1 VLLKKA
7 ICILFLGT
15 FLFSST
21 ELRQLL
27 KLPLLIQHY
36 VEHKEQNK
44 DISLWAFL
52 SMHYEEAGKVDIDY
66 SKDQQL
72 PFKSHD
78 GFSGAT
84 LGSFVPTAFY
94 SLVEKTF
101 KQETVTHIV
110 SNEYFISSVYLSSIW
125 QPPKA

>member
-1 VLLKKA
+1 MQKA
-7 ICILFLGT
+7 ICILFLGVY
-15 FLFSST
+15 LFSST

-27 KLPLLIQHY
+27 KFPLLIQHY
-36 VEHKEQNK
+36 IEHKEQDKNITIWK
-44 DISLWAFL
+44 FL
-52 SMHYEEAGKVDIDY
+52 SIHYEEATVIDIDY

-72 PFKSHD
+72 PFKSTD
-78 GFSGAT
+78 GYSGSA

-101 KQETVTHIV
+101 KEESVQYIV
-110 SNEYFISSVYLSSIW
+110 SNEFLISSVYLSSIW

>member
-1 VLLKKA
+1 MLKKA

-15 FLFSST
+15 YLISST

-27 KLPLLIQHY
+27 KFPLLIQHY
-36 VEHKEQNK
+36 IEHKAEDKNITVWK
-44 DISLWAFL
+44 FL
-52 SMHYEEAGKVDIDY
+52 SIHYEEATVIDIDY

-78 GFSGAT
+78 GFSGSA

-94 SLVEKTF
+94 SLVEKVF
-101 KQETVTHIV
+101 KKEPVTHLV
-110 SNEYFISSVYLSSIW
+110 LNEDFISSVYLSSIW